1 MRKVIPIAVEIFF
14 DAPRI
19 DDINLSAE
27 GGGGLH
33 KRRRMRLEKWRIKYD
48 YGETEEVSEIINKI
62 TKEMSSSKAERSV
75 RHTSGDFLQR

>member
-1 MRKVIPIAVEIFF
+1 
-14 DAPRI
+14 
-19 DDINLSAE
+19 
-27 GGGGLH
+27 
-33 KRRRMRLEKWRIKYD
+33 MRLEKWRIKYD